1 MRDRSTEIRML
12 DLQVQRSIDQ
22 TAKAA
27 KEFFDQAPNLSREE
41 QNRRYA
47 KLKEEYKKIREQTEE
62 KVAIAETM
70 YTLLE
75 KYKQRLNKE
84 VLHFKYE
91 LEADNPGITEQIEK
105 KIIESEKALLVLR
118 KERRRRGHEAAHG
131 SSPAATNG
139 NLSAIKTEQS
149 PTPSRSSVH
158 RSNASVSAGEANHA
172 DLNASAQNSRSSFT
186 QHEDEVSS
194 VGSTGGAA
202 SRARGSTATQERDPD
217 LPPLKK
223 RSATNPKQLIAI
235 TNVASSPA
243 LSSLSPSLSEKGGDR
258 WASPSTSST
267 PPVHS
272 PVTNAKLAHQ
282 VHGSNLNSSTSSSN
296 VASIAGGTSMLTF
309 AGQES
314 RHGRP
319 RKLTSRVQ
327 EMLKDTM
334 QRHERRMP
342 SHHSPEQDEGS
353 DGEDSDHDNDKRTWC
368 VCSQSGADGEICI
381 YLPRRDVGGRVQCII
396 EPYCN
401 NESSVYGSAETSS
414 AEARPSL
421 CCEENSVNERIA
433 RFATHQLI
441 FAAGSEYFRDYFFS
455 MKPGDAG
462 TSASRPFRV
471 INISEETFEVI
482 LNFLYSH
489 QTMHPNLIPTD
500 ILLELLHAASQYK
513 MQKLKL
519 ACICKIRNMSPEQCI
534 PILQQAIFYKEVVI
548 AERCLMVA
556 DENAETIL
564 NAESL
569 LDSDSNVLE
578 ILIGRE
584 TFIPGSELRLFMA
597 LLSWSIAKCQRSGLD
612 PSPQNERRVLGNLL
626 NLVDFKA
633 LSNDELCDVVRTGV
647 INDRDIVSLT
657 RKSSTS
663 TRNILCVL
671 NSTSDQRLTASCHL
685 DGATNSGFEDIELT
699 IQDNKSTNP
708 SCSQSVVGRVRTI
721 ADAST
726 STEVG
731 NVQQISADVPTLKTT
746 QAAASQSST
755 SDADHYILSEN
766 NIASSIP
773 EDKCSP
779 LNAPVSRFSRITSK
793 IRNSVR
799 RISATF
805 STALGMSSLSS
816 ARSIPPKGDE
826 VDAPT
831 MPTAQQKPSPM
842 SGCPMRP
849 IPDSSQPSPSPHSHV
864 GVESKQITATEILP
878 STSSLSQESP
888 LHLPVEHVLP
898 ATPNLPHQ
906 RNAHERKH
914 VEAPVLHAAAAAEAP
929 ISSVITS
936 TKGGH
941 QQIHQHSFKNP
952 RIAKPI
958 GTAAKIIPLNETK
971 ANDNSSRISAI
982 PEHEH
987 FGGVLSDTKCK
998 DVTPVFS
1005 SSLDDIETVS
1015 DDRSIAKSKV
1025 SKFSEKLSRIVHSS
1039 HKPSKH
1045 KSEPKHHRPRSG
1057 SLLAA
1062 VKDKFSLSNSM
1073 RKRSLFRCEDHSLIA
1088 VPIEAIRT
1096 RSPSD
1101 GSEPTANLKGNRP
1114 YAADRTTR
1122 PASWNVETELRA
1134 VNERR
1139 VQQKTWM
1146 LQKNEKST
1154 LRDHTIRLGS
1164 QTSLCKRETD
1174 RVIHEDSKNEA
1185 IPKNDL
1191 SHITV
1196 ESTKPVV
1203 GTGEGHHAVLQ
1214 RIRQDSQQHSTPKM
1228 SHHMEIL
1235 VDADDV
1241 QHTSSGENKTHLLHE
1256 RSKLDAHAIIAGST
1270 IPTDAGKSSQQF
1282 DQLPA
1287 KELESTVPVQEL
1299 TLHSEILA
1307 LAPRQKSR
1315 SIKKIAMQSEISPTV
1330 ASTEKIS
1337 CVNKLANM
1345 ADKTDVESAKV
1356 SSDQHLAKIGYE
1368 KEKVLTLND
1377 VEKLT
1382 NSLMNDV
1389 DSSRTSVPH
1398 LKESTARDI
1407 EKMQDSLKL
1416 IDKTVS
1422 ADSEERSDGNKQTEN
1437 SLKGINGFSDLEPP
1451 RGDSK
1456 WSSETIVDP
1465 VVKTKVDLVPV
1476 KTDGRRVSDIGPA
1489 QFQMEV
1495 RRRWSSR
1502 EMKVTE
1508 NERKPKCE
1516 KEKISVIEQSRTC
1529 HHLEPSASPHQNERL
1544 KQPVAKLS
1552 TRTEEDSEEQNRF
1565 KSGLIRM
1572 RCSSTPAQEADR
1584 FSEQAK
1590 LARKRALMVELE
1602 MLHAS
1607 ALVDSNDALY
1617 SKFVEPTDKANKT
1630 SSDFGEQS
1638 VIAQA
1643 ELLAA
1648 SRGAFTPRINPNS
1661 SLLQLKRTVAER
1673 RSFHVKPKECAKTTV
1688 NSEGPASE
1696 GHLQDSKLPSA
1707 KEIKQSL
1714 LKWCQFHLRDY
1725 PVKVWNFSSCWADGM
1740 AFCALA
1746 HCFATKS
1753 TRFDFHK
1760 LNPQNRRENL
1770 TLAFNVAEKNGV
1782 VPLLEVDDMLEM
1794 GDNPDWKCVFV
1805 YVQSFYRNFGLIS
1818 NGTSDMLNCIFT
1830 KYMPGSV

>member
-1 MRDRSTEIRML
+1 
-12 DLQVQRSIDQ
+12 
-22 TAKAA
+22 
-27 KEFFDQAPNLSREE
+27 
-41 QNRRYA
+41 
-47 KLKEEYKKIREQTEE
+47 
-62 KVAIAETM
+62 
-70 YTLLE
+70 
-75 KYKQRLNKE
+75 
-84 VLHFKYE
+84 
-91 LEADNPGITEQIEK
+91 
-105 KIIESEKALLVLR
+105 
-118 KERRRRGHEAAHG
+118 
-131 SSPAATNG
+131 
-139 NLSAIKTEQS
+139 
-149 PTPSRSSVH
+149 
-158 RSNASVSAGEANHA
+158 
-172 DLNASAQNSRSSFT
+172 
-186 QHEDEVSS
+186 
-194 VGSTGGAA
+194 
-202 SRARGSTATQERDPD
+202 
-217 LPPLKK
+217 
-223 RSATNPKQLIAI
+223 
-235 TNVASSPA
+235 
-243 LSSLSPSLSEKGGDR
+243 
-258 WASPSTSST
+258 
-267 PPVHS
+267 
-272 PVTNAKLAHQ
+272 
-282 VHGSNLNSSTSSSN
+282 
-296 VASIAGGTSMLTF
+296 
-309 AGQES
+309 
-314 RHGRP
+314 
-319 RKLTSRVQ
+319 
-327 EMLKDTM
+327 
-334 QRHERRMP
+334 
-342 SHHSPEQDEGS
+342 
-353 DGEDSDHDNDKRTWC
+353 
-368 VCSQSGADGEICI
+368 
-381 YLPRRDVGGRVQCII
+381 
-396 EPYCN
+396 
-401 NESSVYGSAETSS
+401 
-414 AEARPSL
+414 
-421 CCEENSVNERIA
+421 
-433 RFATHQLI
+433 
-441 FAAGSEYFRDYFFS
+441 
-455 MKPGDAG
+455 
-462 TSASRPFRV
+462 
-471 INISEETFEVI
+471 
-482 LNFLYSH
+482 
-489 QTMHPNLIPTD
+489 
-500 ILLELLHAASQYK
+500 
-513 MQKLKL
+513 
-519 ACICKIRNMSPEQCI
+519 
-534 PILQQAIFYKEVVI
+534 
-548 AERCLMVA
+548 
-556 DENAETIL
+556 
-564 NAESL
+564 
-569 LDSDSNVLE
+569 
-578 ILIGRE
+578 
-584 TFIPGSELRLFMA
+584 
-597 LLSWSIAKCQRSGLD
+597 
-612 PSPQNERRVLGNLL
+612 
-626 NLVDFKA
+626 
-633 LSNDELCDVVRTGV
+633 
-647 INDRDIVSLT
+647 
-657 RKSSTS
+657 
-663 TRNILCVL
+663 
-671 NSTSDQRLTASCHL
+671 
-685 DGATNSGFEDIELT
+685 LT

-708 SCSQSVVGRVRTI
+708 SCSQSGMRHLITVVGRVRTI

-842 SGCPMRP
+842 SGSPMRP

-1062 VKDKFSLSNSM
+1062 MKDKFSLSNSM

-1315 SIKKIAMQSEISPTV
+1315 SIRKIAMQSEISPTV

-1377 VEKLT
+1377 VEKPT

-1451 RGDSK
+1451 RGDK
-1456 WSSETIVDP
+1456 
-1465 VVKTKVDLVPV
+1465 
-1476 KTDGRRVSDIGPA
+1476 
-1489 QFQMEV
+1489 
-1495 RRRWSSR
+1495 
-1502 EMKVTE
+1502 
-1508 NERKPKCE
+1508 
-1516 KEKISVIEQSRTC
+1516 
-1529 HHLEPSASPHQNERL
+1529 
-1544 KQPVAKLS
+1544 PVAKLS

-1725 PVKVWNFSSCWADGM
+1725 PLKSLLAKIRYVITAIGSEWYSMEGRRYYKVKVWNFSSCWADGM

-1770 TLAFNVAEKNGV
+1770 TLAFNVAELVLQAALIHAG
-1782 VPLLEVDDMLEM
+1782 
-1794 GDNPDWKCVFV
+1794 
-1805 YVQSFYRNFGLIS
+1805 GL
-1818 NGTSDMLNCIFT
+1818 
-1830 KYMPGSV
+1830 